1 MPLLTNGIN
10 AFKIVNDEQRINNLL
25 KEGWTI
31 VPESESPVSQKN
43 AAHPTGKRV
52 KVVDTIPEDAA
63 AEPGTLYV
71 DREGAAKGRK

>member
-31 VPESESPVSQKN
+31 VPEVDSPVSQKKDTRQ
-43 AAHPTGKRV
+43 TGKRV
-52 KVVDTIPEDAA
+52 KVVDALPEDAA